1 MKRERPYKTAY
12 KAWANGMLDVISA
25 ALVVTKN
32 AANVDDHQSMTN
44 TVMDLVQDAFAAG
57 WDAAIEWCMQPEEEE
72 VPAGTAIPS
81 EHNNENT
88 FDKIIS
94 DQEGEVNG

>member
-32 AANVDDHQSMTN
+32 AANVDDHKTMTN
-44 TVMDLVQDAFAAG
+44 TVMDLVRDAFEAG

-72 VPAGTAIPS
+72 VPAGTAIPN

-88 FDKIIS
+88 FDQIIS

>member
-1 MKRERPYKTAY
+1 MKCERPYKTAY

-32 AANVDDHQSMTN
+32 AANVDDHKTMTN
-44 TVMDLVQDAFAAG
+44 TVMDLVWDAFAAG
-57 WDAAIEWCMQPEEEE
+57 WDAAIGWCMQPEEKE

-81 EHNNENT
+81 EHTSNT
-88 FDKIIS
+88 SGPIVAS
-94 DQEGEVNG
+94 AEGKVND

>member
-1 MKRERPYKTAY
+1 MKRDRPYKTAY

-44 TVMDLVQDAFAAG
+44 TVMDLVQDAFEAG
-57 WDAAIEWCMQPEEEE
+57 WDAAIEWCMQPEEEA
-72 VPAGTAIPS
+72 PAGTAIPNEHTSNTS
-81 EHNNENT
+81 EP
-88 FDKIIS
+88 IVAS
-94 DQEGEVNG
+94 AEGKVND

>member
-1 MKRERPYKTAY
+1 MKCERPYKTAY

-32 AANVDDHQSMTN
+32 AANVDDHQIMTN
-44 TVMDLVQDAFAAG
+44 TVMGLVWDAFKAG
-57 WDAAIEWCMQPEEEE
+57 WDAAINCGMQAEEE

-81 EHNNENT
+81 EHTSKN
-88 FDKIIS
+88 I
-94 DQEGEVNG
+94 

>member
-1 MKRERPYKTAY
+1 MKRERPCKTAY

-44 TVMDLVQDAFAAG
+44 TVMDLVRDAFAAG
-57 WDAAIEWCMQPEEEE
+57 WDAAIGYCMQPEEE

-81 EHNNENT
+81 EHTSNT
-88 FDKIIS
+88 SGPIVAS
-94 DQEGEVNG
+94 AEGKVND

>member
-44 TVMDLVQDAFAAG
+44 TVMDLVRDAFEAG
-57 WDAAIEWCMQPEEEE
+57 WDAAIDYCMQPEEEE
-72 VPAGTAIPS
+72 VPAGTAIQS
-81 EHNNENT
+81 EHTSN
-88 FDKIIS
+88 KPGPIVAS
-94 DQEGEVNG
+94 AEGKVND

>member
-1 MKRERPYKTAY
+1 MKCERPYKTAY

-32 AANVDDHQSMTN
+32 AANVDDHKTMTN
-44 TVMDLVQDAFAAG
+44 IVMDLVRDAFKAG
-57 WDAAIEWCMQPEEEE
+57 WDAAFGWCMQPEEE

-81 EHNNENT
+81 EHTSNKPEH
-88 FDKIIS
+88 IVAS
-94 DQEGEVNG
+94 AEGKVND

>member
-12 KAWANGMLDVISA
+12 KAWASGMLDVISA

-44 TVMDLVQDAFAAG
+44 TVMDLVQDVFKAG

-72 VPAGTAIPS
+72 VPAGTAIPN

-88 FDKIIS
+88 FDQIIS
-94 DQEGEVNG
+94 DQEGEIND

>member
-32 AANVDDHQSMTN
+32 AANVDDHKTMTN
-44 TVMDLVQDAFAAG
+44 TVMDLVRDAFEAG
-57 WDAAIEWCMQPEEEE
+57 WDAAIGYCMQPEEE

-81 EHNNENT
+81 EHTSNT
-88 FDKIIS
+88 SEPIVAS
-94 DQEGEVNG
+94 EEGKVND

>member
-32 AANVDDHQSMTN
+32 AANVDDHKTMTN

-57 WDAAIEWCMQPEEEE
+57 WDAAIGWCMQTEEE
-72 VPAGTAIPS
+72 VPTGTAIPS
-81 EHNNENT
+81 EHTSKN
-88 FDKIIS
+88 I
-94 DQEGEVNG
+94 

>member
-44 TVMDLVQDAFAAG
+44 TVMDLVHDAFAAG
-57 WDAAIEWCMQPEEEE
+57 WDAAIGWCMQPEEE
-72 VPAGTAIPS
+72 VPAGTAIPN

-88 FDKIIS
+88 FDQIIS

>member
-32 AANVDDHQSMTN
+32 AANVDDHKTMTN
-44 TVMDLVQDAFAAG
+44 TVMDLVKSAFKAG
-57 WDAAIEWCMQPEEEE
+57 WDAAFGWCMQPEEE
-72 VPAGTAIPS
+72 VPAGTAIPN
-81 EHNNENT
+81 EHTSN
-88 FDKIIS
+88 KPKPIVAS
-94 DQEGEVNG
+94 AEGKVND

>member
-1 MKRERPYKTAY
+1 MKCERPYKTAY

-32 AANVDDHQSMTN
+32 AANVDDHKTMTN
-44 TVMDLVQDAFAAG
+44 TVMDLVRDAFEAG
-57 WDAAIEWCMQPEEEE
+57 WDAAIGWCMQPEEE
-72 VPAGTAIPS
+72 VPARTAIPS

-88 FDKIIS
+88 FDQIIS